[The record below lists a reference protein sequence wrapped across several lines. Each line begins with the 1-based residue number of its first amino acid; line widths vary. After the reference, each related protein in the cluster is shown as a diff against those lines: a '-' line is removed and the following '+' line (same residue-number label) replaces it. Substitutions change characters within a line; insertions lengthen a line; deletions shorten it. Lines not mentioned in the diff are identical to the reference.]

1 MVKLLS
7 KCSCRLP
14 NGRLLSFPP
23 VCALQD
29 FHQHSGCSAGITCK
43 AHAVQDQ
50 VKLYD
55 VDVTCSRY
63 LLRPE
68 VLRAAHFAAL
78 AHEGQVCLTQTDL
91 KL

>member
-1 MVKLLS
+1 MFLQAAEWS
-7 KCSCRLP
+7 
-14 NGRLLSFPP
+14 PP
-23 VCALQD
+23 AVSNCLRFEGIPPAFWIHCWPHLQ
-29 FHQHSGCSAGITCK
+29 
-43 AHAVQDQ
+43 AHAVQEQ

-78 AHEGQVCLTQTDL
+78 AHEGQVCLTGSYMFMT
-91 KL
+91 